1 VISRRRNKV
10 SKKSSV
16 KRNLPAQWQTL
27 RFTFHALRNRWEVLM
42 THVELYKAMAA
53 SVEAGEPEQAE
64 ALARQALEA
73 GLDPL
78 EVIAK
83 GFTPGMTVVGDGFS
97 RGELFLPELVMAGE
111 AMKRA
116 IKVLE
121 PELLRRGTR
130 REVLGRVVLG
140 TVQGDIHEIGKT
152 LVGTLLS
159 ANGFQVFDLG
169 VNIAP
174 QRFVEEARSVDADI
188 VGLSALL
195 TTTMVVQ
202 GDVIQA
208 LREAGLRD
216 RVKVMV
222 GGAPVTQSWADEIG
236 ADGYAEDAVGAVA
249 LAKRLLGKQ

>member
-1 VISRRRNKV
+1 M
-10 SKKSSV
+10 
-16 KRNLPAQWQTL
+16 
-27 RFTFHALRNRWEVLM
+27 LM
-42 THVELYKAMAA
+42 TDTELHRAMTA
-53 SVEAGEPEQAE
+53 SVEAGEPEEAE
-64 ALARQALEA
+64 ALARQALAA

-78 EVIAK
+78 EVITE
-83 GFTPGMTVVGDGFS
+83 GFTPGMTVVGEGFA
-97 RGELFLPELVMAGE
+97 RGELFLPDLVMAGE

-116 IKVLE
+116 ITVLE
-121 PELLRRGTR
+121 PELVRRGGR
-130 REVLGRVVLG
+130 REVLGQVVLG

-159 ANGFQVFDLG
+159 ANGFRVFDLG
-169 VNIAP
+169 VDVAP
-174 QRFVEEARSVDADI
+174 QRYVDKAQEVDADI

-202 GDVIQA
+202 EEVIQA
-208 LREAGLRD
+208 LQEAGLRG

-249 LAKRLLGKQ
+249 VAKRLLGKS